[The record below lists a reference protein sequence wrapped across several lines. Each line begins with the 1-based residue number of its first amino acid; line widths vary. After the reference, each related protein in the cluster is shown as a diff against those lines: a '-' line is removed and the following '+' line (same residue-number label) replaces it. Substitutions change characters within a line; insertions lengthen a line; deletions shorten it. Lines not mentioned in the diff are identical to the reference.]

1 LFDVVPSR
9 GQQVKLKHGTHKV
22 VKRGVV
28 IHDAHGFVGGGK
40 RGEIGLEVMV
50 VCPRGEETEWSGKIK
65 NL

>member
-9 GQQVKLKHGTHKV
+9 GQQVKLKHGTHEV

-40 RGEIGLEVMV
+40 GESSV
-50 VCPRGEETEWSGKIK
+50 
-65 NL
+65 